1 MKKYLVFL
9 LFCFSSFNV
18 IAQVGDV
25 EDVYDSDVIQPK
37 FNGGGLDKFHDFLN
51 ANFNYSKVRK
61 AGKIVASF
69 TIDSDGN
76 LKNIRI
82 VEFHDSDAAA
92 EMIRVL
98 FESPKWEPAKRGGKP
113 TSVEIKYPMVF
124 TQ

>member
-1 MKKYLVFL
+1 MKKFLVL
-9 LFCFSSFNV
+9 VAFCLV
-18 IAQVGDV
+18 GLTGMAQVGDV

-51 ANFNYSKVRK
+51 ANFNYSKVQK

-69 TIDSDGN
+69 TIDADGN

-113 TSVEIKYPMVF
+113 VSVDIKYPMVF
-124 TQ
+124 R